1 MPTKKRGACSIAK
14 ENIAWE
20 VNAYAL
26 CADSA
31 EVRRGERDTQW
42 PDGWQ
47 GKAVTNMRKEK
58 LWGGEGVSE

>member
-1 MPTKKRGACSIAK
+1 MKRGAWPVAK

-26 CADSA
+26 CADST
-31 EVRRGERDTQW
+31 ENEGDTQW
-42 PDGWQ
+42 PAGWR

-58 LWGGEGVSE
+58 RWGGEGVGE